1 RDRPAPSCAGYAGPS
16 LVCDPVQ
23 TVERAD
29 RSAGGRGTPGE
40 PVLRRALAST
50 PFQHPGP
57 LELPVPLLLRRPL
70 VMLLLAAGQTDR
82 ELRSAVAP
90 VELERHER
98 VAAAL
103 DEPRQ
108 PVDLIAMKQKPART
122 GRVGLD
128 VRRRRQQRRD
138 VRAEQPGLVV
148 AEHDVRLGE
157 LRLAGAQAL
166 HLPSLE
172 LEAGFEILLDE
183 EIEARLT
190 VLRDGAL

>member
-1 RDRPAPSCAGYAGPS
+1 GK
-16 LVCDPVQ
+16 Q
-23 TVERAD
+23 
-29 RSAGGRGTPGE
+29 
-40 PVLRRALAST
+40 RR
-50 PFQHPGP
+50 
-57 LELPVPLLLRRPL
+57 
-70 VMLLLAAGQTDR
+70 
-82 ELRSAVAP
+82 
-90 VELERHER
+90 
-98 VAAAL
+98 
-103 DEPRQ
+103 
-108 PVDLIAMKQKPART
+108 ART

-128 VRRRRQQRRD
+128 VRRRRRQRRD

-190 VLRDGAL
+190 VLRDGALRALLSLLPGHGSAMILECKTKNTSRRLPA